1 MNAALRPRRII
12 LTTVVN
18 DHFLCVNIV
27 LIPGYES
34 FHFSFGPPLLLTIQE
49 IFDFSTSYK
58 DQRLADYYTFKKRKL
73 GIFIERLLLT
83 YLSSWTILFILVHI
97 RFGFLNN

>member
-1 MNAALRPRRII
+1 MNAALQPRRII

-18 DHFLCVNIV
+18 DHFLFVNIG

-49 IFDFSTSYK
+49 KYEFSTSYK
-58 DQRLADYYTFKKRKL
+58 DQRLADYYIFKKKKTRY
-73 GIFIERLLLT
+73 IHRET
-83 YLSSWTILFILVHI
+83 VVNLVH
-97 RFGFLNN
+97 GLYSSS